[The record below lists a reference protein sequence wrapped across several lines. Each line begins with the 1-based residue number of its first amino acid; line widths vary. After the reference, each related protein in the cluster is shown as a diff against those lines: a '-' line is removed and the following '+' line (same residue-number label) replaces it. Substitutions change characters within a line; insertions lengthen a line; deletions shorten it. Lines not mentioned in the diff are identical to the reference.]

1 MPLDI
6 ALDPTRLADLCR
18 RYHVAT
24 LELVGSRAQGTARLE
39 SDVDLLVTFEPETVI
54 GLEFYALGMD
64 LEALLGRHVDLLTR
78 PRVERDHNARFRTS
92 VLNAVALLSSACR
105 GRGDSADRLVA
116 GDDHVEVM
124 VAGMRLNQSMHHVC
138 SRIEVF

>member
-39 SDVDLLVTFEPETVI
+39 SDVDLLVTFEPEAVI
-54 GLEFYALGMD
+54 GLEVYALGMD

-105 GRGDSADRLVA
+105 G
-116 GDDHVEVM
+116 
-124 VAGMRLNQSMHHVC
+124 
-138 SRIEVF
+138 